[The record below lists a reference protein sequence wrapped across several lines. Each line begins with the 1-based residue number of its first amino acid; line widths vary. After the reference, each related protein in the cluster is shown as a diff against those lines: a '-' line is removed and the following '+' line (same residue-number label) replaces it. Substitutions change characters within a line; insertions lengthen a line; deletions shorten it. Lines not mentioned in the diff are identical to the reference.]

1 MICEFFKMIII
12 IKEREGGGGGGR
24 EEKWHIDNFNH
35 NQWKQTYP
43 QFSII

>member
-12 IKEREGGGGGGR
+12 IKEGEGGGGGGR
-24 EEKWHIDNFNH
+24 EEKWHIDH